1 MSDKAYGAKL
11 AELRKRAGITQIALA
26 EALGVTDHTIR
37 NWEKSREEPRL
48 YLWQVKALCQLLQ
61 CSLDDLPDRI
71 KPE

>member
-11 AELRKRAGITQIALA
+11 AELRKRAGITQIVLA